1 STPPAIAAHTM
12 SSGRGIGMV
21 NVAERL
27 HVLFGDEGKLI
38 VQSRD
43 GHGTLVVLEF
53 PVLQPDLTGQSASA
67 AIYAARSST
76 RM

>member
-1 STPPAIAAHTM
+1 M
-12 SSGRGIGMV
+12 M

-27 HVLFGDEGKLI
+27 HVLFGDEGKMT

-43 GHGTLVVLEF
+43 GQGTLVVLEL
-53 PVLQPDLTGQSASA
+53 PVLNTELPAAGAAA

-76 RM
+76 RS

>member
-1 STPPAIAAHTM
+1 VAAHTL
-12 SSGRGIGMV
+12 SSGKGIGMV

-43 GHGTLVVLEF
+43 GNGSLVVLEF
-53 PVLQPDLTGQSASA
+53 PVVHQEGSGQTTLET
-67 AIYAARSST
+67 IYAARSST
-76 RM
+76 RL

>member
-1 STPPAIAAHTM
+1 MSAPPAVVAEQM
-12 SSGRGIGMV
+12 GSGRGIGMM

-27 HVLFGDEGKLI
+27 HVLFGDEGRMT

-43 GHGTLVVLEF
+43 GQGTLVMLEL
-53 PVLQPDLTGQSASA
+53 PVLQHDSGDGAAS

-76 RM
+76 RS

>member
-1 STPPAIAAHTM
+1 M
-12 SSGRGIGMV
+12 L

-27 HVLFGDEGKLI
+27 HVLFGDEGKMT

-43 GHGTLVVLEF
+43 GLGTLVVLEL
-53 PVLQPDLTGQSASA
+53 PVLNADSPGEGAAA

-76 RM
+76 RS